1 MAEAKSSAHEF
12 SVDVRGL
19 SLSDEQRAQFTAAV
33 QSAALAQLAQI
44 DTRGDTVAI
53 AFPRLPSGGTQGIWI
68 IPRDVL
74 EKQLPQ
80 FRDTLRGFGVPE

>member
-1 MAEAKSSAHEF
+1 MAEAKSSAHAF

-19 SLSDEQRAQFTAAV
+19 TLSDEQQAQFTAAV

-53 AFPRLPSGGTQGIWI
+53 AFPRLPPGGTQRIWI

-74 EKQLPQ
+74 EKELPA
-80 FRDTLRGFGVPE
+80 FRDTLTRFGVPE